1 MHSSHHTK
9 FQPEWWLPD
18 PVRAR
23 IDVFRPILASL
34 YTLYKQHIASLYSQ
48 HSCCGFSTA
57 TMCCCGTATALVWL
71 PHSLCG
77 CHTASVW
84 LPHRGHVHGHGHGHG
99 TGRDRRC
106 AESLEALPP
115 PPHAHTPKIATP
127 RCGGKTLT
135 QQFVGVFGC
144 LVLCVFCFPRG
155 KFMSRELTH

>member
-48 HSCCGFSTA
+48 HSCSSCGFSTA

-71 PHSLCG
+71 PDSLCG
-77 CHTASVW
+77 CPTASVG
-84 LPHRGHVHGHGHGHG
+84 LPHRGHAHGHGHGAAQHG
-99 TGRDRRC
+99 TGGARKVWRHCRPR
-106 AESLEALPP
+106 LT
-115 PPHAHTPKIATP
+115 HKHTPKIATP
-127 RCGGKTLT
+127 RCGGITKVGSSDTT
-135 QQFVGVFGC
+135 THIAQFRMKVS
-144 LVLCVFCFPRG
+144 
-155 KFMSRELTH
+155 FMKP